1 MKMNQLMCAIAATA
15 MTGLTGGAHADAGYP
30 NKPITLIIGFAPGGP
45 TDAIGRVL
53 FKTVSQKLNV
63 PIIIENKPGAGGNIG
78 TQELIRAKPDG
89 YTLLYGTSSITT
101 APPLFGRDDLNPTK
115 AFTTASCSV
124 RVPLILLTNKAM
136 DMKSAPQF
144 YDAVKANPGK
154 YFQGSSGNG
163 SIDHLVSMDIANRL
177 GLDFQ
182 HVPYKGNGP
191 ALTDLV
197 SGNVNFMYSGSF
209 NSAMPFIQ
217 NGQATA
223 LAVTSEKRSVG
234 LPDVPSLSE
243 VVPGLKGFDAGTWQV
258 LIAPKG
264 TDPVILEK
272 LDHALQESLKDPE
285 VQKSLRFQGA
295 ELMNKDPKSC
305 QDYVASEYSR
315 WSETIKRLGLKAGS

>member
-1 MKMNQLMCAIAATA
+1 MNIQQFAAAFAAGAIMSASA
-15 MTGLTGGAHADAGYP
+15 GAQAADAYP
-30 NKPITLIIGFAPGGP
+30 TKPITLIIGFAPGGP

-78 TQELIRAKPDG
+78 TAELMRAKPDG

-101 APPLFGRDDLNPTK
+101 APPLFGRDDLNPKT
-115 AFTTASCSV
+115 AFLTASCSV
-124 RVPLILLTNKAM
+124 SVPLILLTNKAM
-136 DMKSAPQF
+136 DQKSANQF
-144 YDAVKANPGK
+144 YDTLKTNPGK
-154 YFQGSSGNG
+154 YFQGTSGNG
-163 SIDHLVSMDIANRL
+163 SIDHLVSMDIANRM

-191 ALTDLV
+191 ALTDLI

-217 NGQATA
+217 NGQAKA
-223 LAVTSEKRSVG
+223 LAVTSQKRSAS
-234 LPDVPSLSE
+234 LPDVPSLGE
-243 VVPGLKGFDAGTWQV
+243 AVPGLKGFDAGTWQV

-264 TDPVILEK
+264 TDPAILTK
-272 LDHALQESLKDPE
+272 LDQVLQESLKDPE

-295 ELMNKDPKSC
+295 ELMNKDPKAC
-305 QDYVASEYSR
+305 QDYVAAEYSR
-315 WSETIKRLGLKAGS
+315 WSDTINRLGLKAKN

>member
-1 MKMNQLMCAIAATA
+1 MNIQRVTGTLAAVAILGMA
-15 MTGLTGGAHADAGYP
+15 GVAHAADGYP

-78 TQELIRAKPDG
+78 TAELMRAKPDG

-101 APPLFGRDDLNPTK
+101 APPLFGRDDLNPKT
-115 AFTTASCSV
+115 AFLTASCSV
-124 RVPLILLTNKAM
+124 SVPLILLTNKAM
-136 DMKSAPQF
+136 DQKSATQF
-144 YDAVKANPGK
+144 YDTVKANPGK

-163 SIDHLVSMDIANRL
+163 AIDHLVSMDIANRM
-177 GLDFQ
+177 GLDIQ

-217 NGQATA
+217 NGQARA
-223 LAVTSEKRSVG
+223 LAVTSEKRSAS

-243 VVPGLKGFDAGTWQV
+243 AVPGLKGFDAGTWQV

-264 TDPVILEK
+264 TDPAILAK
-272 LDHALQESLKDPE
+272 LDQVLQDSLKDPE

-295 ELMNKDPKSC
+295 ELMDKDPKAC
-305 QDYVASEYSR
+305 QEYVAAEYSR
-315 WSETIKRLGLKAGS
+315 WSDTIKRLGLKAEN